1 MGRITGGEAILF
13 LAVKQVFWFT
23 DSRRS
28 HPVFHHDHPKRTL
41 FIIAVFLITSARFS
55 LVVPRSKL
63 FAHDKIAT
71 RISIETAES
80 VPFVPFSPE
89 IETLAVTE
97 NLVYQH
103 ASESQ
108 FYSQW
113 TTGRVKFNKNVRDL
127 RQPTG
132 HPPFSSTEPR
142 FLHGVASGDALSDR
156 VIIWTKVSPPPE
168 TASFY
173 VRYDIS
179 LSATEPDSSLP
190 GSPFSKLETSIRSG
204 VVLTGPEVDYTVK
217 IDLTGLDPKT
227 VYYFQFSAPSNIAD
241 HKYGKPHSLVFSPVG
256 QTKTL
261 PTKDDPT
268 ISSVQFA
275 VVSCSN
281 WPRGFFNVYSSIAA
295 RDEVD
300 VVLHLGDYIYE
311 YRNGEYGDGSSIG
324 RIPKPD
330 RELLTLGDY
339 RERHAQYKEDEDLQS
354 LHRLKPWIV
363 IWDDH
368 EFVDDI
374 SGFFNSAHS
383 NETLIRIPAAMR
395 AYFEYLPIRV
405 QKNFHYK
412 PAHLSLQ
419 SQNRDLAI
427 EADQHNGIYRNFHFG
442 KLLDLMMLDTRIHGR
457 DRSDWATVLN
467 EDRTILGDDQ
477 EQWLVQQLQESS
489 DRGAAWRVIGNQV
502 VFAQMD
508 WWGLMFNSDAW
519 DGYPASRKRILEAI
533 EKRNVKDVVVLTGDV
548 HASLSFNVPKS
559 LETYNSKTGEGS
571 LLVEF
576 VAPAVTSPSPLESI
590 HIGFLNPVAETLFPR
605 LEPHLQFMDLSRRG
619 YIILKIGIERTVCE
633 YWYNN
638 NVRTRGSGESL
649 GVLWRLIGVLGE

>member
-13 LAVKQVFWFT
+13 FDVKPVFWFT

-80 VPFVPFSPE
+80 
-89 IETLAVTE
+89 
-97 NLVYQH
+97 H

-113 TTGRVKFNKNVRDL
+113 TTGRLKFNKNVRDL

-190 GSPFSKLETSIRSG
+190 GSPFLNSTPQS
-204 VVLTGPEVDYTVK
+204 VL
-217 IDLTGLDPKT
+217 
-227 VYYFQFSAPSNIAD
+227 FSAPSNIAD

-533 EKRNVKDVVVLTGDV
+533 EKRGIKDVVVLTG
-548 HASLSFNVPKS
+548 
-559 LETYNSKTGEGS
+559 E
-571 LLVEF
+571 
-576 VAPAVTSPSPLESI
+576 
-590 HIGFLNPVAETLFPR
+590 
-605 LEPHLQFMDLSRRG
+605 
-619 YIILKIGIERTVCE
+619 
-633 YWYNN
+633 
-638 NVRTRGSGESL
+638 
-649 GVLWRLIGVLGE
+649 

>member
-241 HKYGKPHSLVFSPVG
+241 HKYGKPHSLE
-256 QTKTL
+256 
-261 PTKDDPT
+261 
-268 ISSVQFA
+268 
-275 VVSCSN
+275 
-281 WPRGFFNVYSSIAA
+281 W
-295 RDEVD
+295 
-300 VVLHLGDYIYE
+300 
-311 YRNGEYGDGSSIG
+311 
-324 RIPKPD
+324 RIRR
-330 RELLTLGDY
+330 RELYWKNPEAGQRAIDLGDY
-339 RERHAQYKEDEDLQS
+339 RVTPSTKKMKTYSRSSIENRGF
-354 LHRLKPWIV
+354 
-363 IWDDH
+363 DH

-442 KLLDLMMLDTRIHGR
+442 KLLD
-457 DRSDWATVLN
+457 S
-467 EDRTILGDDQ
+467 
-477 EQWLVQQLQESS
+477 
-489 DRGAAWRVIGNQV
+489 
-502 VFAQMD
+502 
-508 WWGLMFNSDAW
+508 
-519 DGYPASRKRILEAI
+519 
-533 EKRNVKDVVVLTGDV
+533 
-548 HASLSFNVPKS
+548 
-559 LETYNSKTGEGS
+559 
-571 LLVEF
+571 
-576 VAPAVTSPSPLESI
+576 
-590 HIGFLNPVAETLFPR
+590 
-605 LEPHLQFMDLSRRG
+605 
-619 YIILKIGIERTVCE
+619 
-633 YWYNN
+633 
-638 NVRTRGSGESL
+638 
-649 GVLWRLIGVLGE
+649 